1 MLHIMCLI
9 TKWGGRALFGLS
21 VGLLALYTCIIKFR
35 MLIMESGLYLERM
48 LGI

>member
-21 VGLLALYTCIIKFR
+21 VGLLALYMYKFR
-35 MLIMESGLYLERM
+35 MLSGKV
-48 LGI
+48 GFI